1 MKELIEIMSH
11 FEHPLT
17 LYFPYISITYE
28 WNKSPLFS
36 MTYGLTWRAR
46 CPIIEVVNE
55 RTILGKTY
63 MKYYFY
69 VASFLLIVFM
79 VSI

>member
-1 MKELIEIMSH
+1 
-11 FEHPLT
+11 
-17 LYFPYISITYE
+17 
-28 WNKSPLFS
+28 

-69 VASFLLIVFM
+69 TASFLLIVFM